1 MGLGKMKGQAYTIL
15 AIFLVV
21 SLLSLS
27 LLFKETYIEKTNIKN
42 IFLNV
47 KNEIIK
53 TVELSI
59 LDDNDIST
67 NLDNFILFLD
77 KYLESRNYNIET
89 NYNINKDNVEIYLK
103 ISNQNSYIQ
112 DKFDISRKI
121 L

>member
-1 MGLGKMKGQAYTIL
+1 MKGQAYTIL

-27 LLFKETYIEKTNIKN
+27 LLFKENHIEKTNIQS

-67 NLDNFILFLD
+67 NLDDFILFLN

-89 NYNINKDNVEIYLK
+89 KYTINTDKVEIYLK
-103 ISNQNSYIQ
+103 ISDKNSYIQ
-112 DKFDISRKI
+112 DKFNINRKI